1 MNHAKYFLISTLL
14 ITTNFSMAQPNQA
27 DHTSQQND
35 SKINTELLLGFWV
48 STDSSKHRIEFVDS
62 GFEVLLK
69 SISLHP
75 YLFSKDSLNNVSSS
89 GYFPN
94 WPPFNCDL
102 NLRNTDT
109 LKIIFSQ
116 LGVRPNTYLYIRVK
130 D

>member
-1 MNHAKYFLISTLL
+1 MNHAKYFLISTLIFVSEFVMAEPDQIDGSVQHNDEKIYAALL
-14 ITTNFSMAQPNQA
+14 IGFWET
-27 DHTSQQND
+27 ND
-35 SKINTELLLGFWV
+35 ST
-48 STDSSKHRIEFVDS
+48 KHRIEFVNS

-75 YLFSKDSLNNVSSS
+75 YFFSKDSLNNVSSS